1 MRPQS
6 TVRKLQGSDLFSR
19 TFGADGPRLI
29 TYKDTIARWGGMLLA
44 VLCWGI
50 FGGQA
55 EAADG
60 KLKMRFSPPKD
71 AYLGRPMTL
80 NGQVPNNEDLEEVY
94 LFYRKRG
101 AKAYVRVRMSL
112 YRGEF
117 YRAKLPASMATK
129 AGLEFYTVGI
139 DTDKKKYPL
148 LGAPEKPIFLLFQPP
163 PKEKKKDDDE
173 GPAAEDVVFSAGRR
187 EQRLQKAPGV
197 ISVITGSELRAFG
210 FRDLIE
216 ALRYMTGVDVNHNG
230 LSPDIGLR
238 GLNPRLAF
246 GDKLVLLID
255 GQNMAWRQLN
265 RNSTILSVD
274 NVLRIEIIRGPGS
287 TLWGANAISGVINVI
302 TKTGQ
307 ALKGIEMVGGGSPLT
322 GSYFLTAQGGGE
334 VIGGLSLRASF
345 SYTRDIRSPILAPI
359 YEFLKLSDS
368 DYQKLNNVNDLLRSF
383 GGLPARYPGLNYQR
397 YTYVPQGDEEN
408 NLYFMTQLSWK
419 GLSLSYY
426 HNRYEYQAPMGS
438 FSILGGDDT
447 HINSDRHIIRL
458 SYLTALGSW
467 GSLLMWASYDN
478 YGFAPGSQYEANPL
492 STNASASQLDGA
504 SGYFAVRNQGSF
516 QGYYPL
522 CDLLPANATTPCI
535 DRVKLS
541 ADRACSIYDSPQAA
555 RTPGSKPQSTIPL
568 GAACLPTYQDGRF
581 TRKLAGTDQRLEV
594 GAQLSAQ
601 IMQNFSLNFGLEFE
615 YLSLLQLYFPDI
627 WESVLGLQ
635 LPYITN
641 IHFST
646 FLQLQYN
653 LSNFVEFTAGAR
665 FDYDQ
670 QYGAVVTPRF
680 AAVMTPGAGFYLKL
694 LYGNAFK
701 APSFQDWYYWRRNE
715 TYGNPSLRPESVH
728 TLELQVGWVRSRLM
742 AVSLSGFVSFFN
754 DLITYVQR
762 DKSQPLAGLEEQGKS
777 PEEIEKLRLLFP
789 QSQRPDG
796 SKDYVQKQNSQS
808 LTTYGAELEF
818 RIFPVRGLNI
828 RGNFG
833 LYPANLFGTEEERLK
848 YGAGWTGSLMVS
860 YRYRFFSVA
869 LGALFVGPK
878 LTDPRSV
885 FAPGV
890 LPANSQTN
898 GQPVMMP
905 FWTTTKE
912 LEDRYKKV
920 GLDIPTDP
928 SIETPWYVQSFATI
942 QFLDIFGHMDFVIRL
957 SNLLNLDIYD
967 ASDIL
972 FVPQKKF
979 DVMAWVRVK
988 Y

>member
-1 MRPQS
+1 MRTQS
-6 TVRKLQGSDLFSR
+6 TPHRVAPPAPPLPLRIAPLRYRATNPRLLGLWLALVCLPWLGRLPTAHAADTKLQM
-19 TFGADGPRLI
+19 RL
-29 TYKDTIARWGGMLLA
+29 L
-44 VLCWGI
+44 
-50 FGGQA
+50 
-55 EAADG
+55 
-60 KLKMRFSPPKD
+60 PPKTP
-71 AYLGRPMTL
+71 YIGRPVEI
-80 NGQVPNNEDLEEVY
+80 NGQVPNNEDLEDVF
-94 LFYRKRG
+94 LFYRTHKSKTTF
-101 AKAYVRVRMSL
+101 ARVKMAL

-117 YRAKLPASMATK
+117 YRATIPANIAK
-129 AGLEFYTVGI
+129 PEGIEFYTIGTG
-139 DTDKKKYPL
+139 TDKKPIPL
-148 LGAPEKPIFLLFQPP
+148 LASPQKPFVLALRAA
-163 PKEKKKDDDE
+163 PKEDKKDDE
-173 GPAAEDVVFSAGRR
+173 TTAAEDVVFSAGRR

-197 ISVITGSELRAFG
+197 ISVITGDELRAFG

-216 ALRYMTGVDVNHNG
+216 ALRYMTGIDVNHNG
-230 LSPDIGLR
+230 LSPDIGIR

-265 RNSTILSVD
+265 RNSTIVSPD

-287 TLWGANAISGVINVI
+287 TLWGANAISGVVNVI

-307 ALKGIEMVGGGSPLT
+307 ALKGIEMVGGGSPLS
-322 GSYFLTAQGGGE
+322 GSYFLTAQGGAE

-345 SYTRDIRSPILAPI
+345 SYTRDIRSPLLAPV
-359 YEFLKLSDS
+359 YEFLKLSDD
-368 DYQKLNNVNDLLRSF
+368 DYKKLNNVNDLLRSF

-397 YTYVPQGDEEN
+397 YSFTAPGDEEN
-408 NLYFMTQLSWK
+408 NLYFMAQMSWK

-426 HNRYEYQAPMGS
+426 HNRYEYFAPFGS
-438 FSILGGDDT
+438 FSIVGGDDT
-447 HINSDRHIIRL
+447 KISSDRHIARL
-458 SYLTALGSW
+458 SYLTPLASW
-467 GSLLMWASYDN
+467 GTLLLWTSYDN
-478 YGFAPGSQYEANPL
+478 YGFAPGAQYEANPM

-535 DRVKLS
+535 DRVNLS
-541 ADRACSIYDSPQAA
+541 ASRICKIYNTPQEA
-555 RTPGSKPQSTIPL
+555 RTPGSKAAQEIPL

-581 TRKLAGTDQRLEV
+581 TRKLAGTDQRLEI

-601 IMQNFSLNFGLEFE
+601 IMDNFSLNFGIEFE

-627 WESVLGLQ
+627 WQSVLGLQ
-635 LPYITN
+635 LPYINN

-653 LSNFVEFTAGAR
+653 LLNFVEFTAGAR

-670 QYGAVVTPRF
+670 QYGAVVTPRL
-680 AAVMTPGAGFYLKL
+680 AAVMTPGAGFYIKA

-715 TYGNPSLRPESVH
+715 TYGNPSLKPESVH
-728 TLELQVGWVRSRLM
+728 TFELQAGWVRNRLM
-742 AVSLSGFVSFFN
+742 AVSLTGFVSLFN
-754 DLITYVQR
+754 NLITYVQR
-762 DKSQPLAGLEEQGKS
+762 RKEEELAGVNETGKTA
-777 PEEIEKLRLLFP
+777 EEIEKLRLLFP

-796 SKDYVQKQNSQS
+796 TKDYVQKQNSQS
-808 LTTYGAELEF
+808 LVTYGAELEF
-818 RIFPVRGLNI
+818 RIFPIRGLNI
-828 RGNFG
+828 RGNVG
-833 LYPANLFGTEEERLK
+833 LYPANLLGTEEERLK

-860 YRYRFFSVA
+860 YRYQFFSVA
-869 LGALFVGPK
+869 AGALFVGPK
-878 LTDPRSV
+878 LTDPRAV
-885 FAPGV
+885 FAPGI
-890 LPANSQTN
+890 LPANSQTG
-898 GQPVMMP
+898 GQPVMLP

-912 LEDRYKKV
+912 LEDRYKQV

-928 SIETPWYVQSFATI
+928 SIATPWYVHTFFTV
-942 QFLDIFGHMDFVIRL
+942 QFLDILGHLDFVIRL

-979 DVMAWVRVK
+979 DVNAWIRVK